1 YGTLLLN
8 GKHQRYKAKAGF
20 SLCLQAG
27 ERREAVLSSLVK
39 YLGPEA
45 ASCIHFEEKDWAKE
59 EYSGGCPVNV
69 MAPGLLT
76 YYQLSL
82 RKPCGR

>member
-1 YGTLLLN
+1 MSFTWIDEPVTCN
-8 GKHQRYKAKAGF
+8 VNVSPAQ
-20 SLCLQAG
+20 
-27 ERREAVLSSLVK
+27 
-39 YLGPEA
+39 
-45 ASCIHFEEKDWAKE
+45 DWAKE

-76 YYQLSL
+76 YYHPSL